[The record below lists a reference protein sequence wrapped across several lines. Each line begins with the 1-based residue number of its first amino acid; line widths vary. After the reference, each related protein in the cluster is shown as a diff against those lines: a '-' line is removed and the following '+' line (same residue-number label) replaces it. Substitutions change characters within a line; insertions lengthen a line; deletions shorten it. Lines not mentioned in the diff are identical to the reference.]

1 MLVSFEPLCRDSMD
15 PSEHGEVP
23 ESLRQGEPCGC
34 QVLSWQRHSVLW
46 ADGYK
51 AIKSGHNGTDSR
63 RGLQLQGGDGV
74 TGEVMQISDAKF
86 RKRVVPRVLK

>member
-1 MLVSFEPLCRDSMD
+1 MD

-34 QVLSWQRHSVLW
+34 QVLSWQRHRALW

-51 AIKSGHNGTDSR
+51 AIKVGTTAPIA
-63 RGLQLQGGDGV
+63 GGV
-74 TGEVMQISDAKF
+74 CSCEEVME
-86 RKRVVPRVLK
+86 R